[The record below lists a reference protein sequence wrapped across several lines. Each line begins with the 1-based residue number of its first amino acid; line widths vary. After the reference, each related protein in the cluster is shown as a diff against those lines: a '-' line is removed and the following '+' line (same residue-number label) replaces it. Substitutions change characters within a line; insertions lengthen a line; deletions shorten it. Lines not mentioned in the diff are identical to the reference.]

1 MEEYIVL
8 AGQLNT
14 GLKEFHLDLVL
25 GIIINVI
32 VIAVLFKTVNV
43 FDKNLRKKMTARD
56 NSPQLVAFIPFLT
69 KLIKGLILFFV
80 VASFLQ
86 SHGYSVS
93 SLIAGFG
100 ITGLAV
106 GFAAKETIANIFG
119 TLEVLSD
126 KIFKIGDYI
135 QVNGIEGTVED
146 ISMRS
151 TKIRT
156 LTDFVIT
163 VPNDTMAGSVV
174 TNLSKANKRRIEA
187 TFGLTY
193 ETSDEKIQ
201 RAMEIITQLAR
212 ENQNIYD
219 DFSVFVDV
227 LDASSINIK
236 FISYAKTS
244 SGPESS
250 LIKGRFIQ
258 DVVREFRRENIDFA
272 FPSTTVYMASVNE
285 NQDNRTW

>member
-43 FDKNLRKKMTARD
+43 FDKNLRKKMTERD

>member
-1 MEEYIVL
+1 M
-8 AGQLNT
+8 
-14 GLKEFHLDLVL
+14 F
-25 GIIINVI
+25 
-32 VIAVLFKTVNV
+32 AV
-43 FDKNLRKKMTARD
+43 
-56 NSPQLVAFIPFLT
+56 
-69 KLIKGLILFFV
+69 G
-80 VASFLQ
+80 
-86 SHGYSVS
+86 GYSD
-93 SLIAGFG
+93 
-100 ITGLAV
+100 
-106 GFAAKETIANIFG
+106 N
-119 TLEVLSD
+119 
-126 KIFKIGDYI
+126 
-135 QVNGIEGTVED
+135 
-146 ISMRS
+146 
-151 TKIRT
+151 
-156 LTDFVIT
+156 
-163 VPNDTMAGSVV
+163 V
-174 TNLSKANKRRIEA
+174 T
-187 TFGLTY
+187 
-193 ETSDEKIQ
+193 